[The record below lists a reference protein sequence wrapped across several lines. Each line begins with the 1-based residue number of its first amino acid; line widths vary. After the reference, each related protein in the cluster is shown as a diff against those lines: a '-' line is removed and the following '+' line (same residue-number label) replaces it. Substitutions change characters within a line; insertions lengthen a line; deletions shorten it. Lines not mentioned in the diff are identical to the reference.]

1 MSTKSPAAS
10 FPERDNAVNLK
21 VSVPVDADGGAG
33 VAAADGAG
41 LHLTIGRLHT
51 AAAKV
56 GAGALGST
64 RRLAL

>member
-33 VAAADGAG
+33 VAAADSAG
-41 LHLTIGRLHT
+41 LHLAIGWLH
-51 AAAKV
+51 AEAVKV
-56 GAGALGST
+56 SAGAVGVNRCLT
-64 RRLAL
+64 L